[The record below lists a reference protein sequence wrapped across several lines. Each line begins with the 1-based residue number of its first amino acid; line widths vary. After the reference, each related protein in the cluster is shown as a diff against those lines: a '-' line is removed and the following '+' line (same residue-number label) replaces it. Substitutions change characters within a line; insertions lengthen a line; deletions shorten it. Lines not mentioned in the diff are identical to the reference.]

1 MEEKEIIEN
10 NETVEENTDEVINLT
25 NEELIEKLNKDL
37 EEQKIKTDEY
47 FEHLKRNMAEFDN
60 YKKRV
65 SKEKESLYSTITS
78 DIISDL
84 LPIMDN
90 FNTALQ
96 ADSKDLPFKEGMQMI
111 YNQVTDTL
119 KKLGLEEIEALNKE
133 VSDLKEALLRNQAEL
148 QNYKRRKDEETD
160 RLQKYKNEE
169 LIKELLPIVDNFER
183 AIKMDDNDLSDEV
196 SKFLSGFKLIYG
208 NTVNIL
214 NKYDV
219 KEILV
224 LRDGEKQ
231 DANLDDAS
239 EEELKELEK
248 MEKMDKLE
256 KDTEDCV

>member
-78 DIISDL
+78 DIISDI

-90 FNTALQ
+90 FNAALQ

-119 KKLGLEEIEALNKE
+119 KKLGLEEIEALNLTFDPNLHEAVMHVEDENYKEKE
-133 VSDLKEALLRNQAEL
+133 VVEVFRKG
-148 QNYKRRKDEETD
+148 YKIGDKVIRHS
-160 RLQKYKNEE
+160 
-169 LIKELLPIVDNFER
+169 
-183 AIKMDDNDLSDEV
+183 M
-196 SKFLSGFKLIYG
+196 
-208 NTVNIL
+208 
-214 NKYDV
+214 V
-219 KEILV
+219 KV
-224 LRDGEKQ
+224 
-231 DANLDDAS
+231 AN
-239 EEELKELEK
+239 
-248 MEKMDKLE
+248 
-256 KDTEDCV
+256 

>member
-119 KKLGLEEIEALNKE
+119 KKLGLEEIEALNLTFDPNLHEAVMHVEDENYKEKE
-133 VSDLKEALLRNQAEL
+133 VVEVFRKG
-148 QNYKRRKDEETD
+148 YKIGDKVIRHS
-160 RLQKYKNEE
+160 
-169 LIKELLPIVDNFER
+169 
-183 AIKMDDNDLSDEV
+183 M
-196 SKFLSGFKLIYG
+196 
-208 NTVNIL
+208 
-214 NKYDV
+214 V
-219 KEILV
+219 KV
-224 LRDGEKQ
+224 
-231 DANLDDAS
+231 AN
-239 EEELKELEK
+239 
-248 MEKMDKLE
+248 
-256 KDTEDCV
+256 

>member
-90 FNTALQ
+90 FNAALQ

-119 KKLGLEEIEALNKE
+119 KKLGLEEIEALNLTFDPNLHEAVMHVEDENYKEKE
-133 VSDLKEALLRNQAEL
+133 VVEVFRKG
-148 QNYKRRKDEETD
+148 YKIGDKVIRHS
-160 RLQKYKNEE
+160 
-169 LIKELLPIVDNFER
+169 
-183 AIKMDDNDLSDEV
+183 M
-196 SKFLSGFKLIYG
+196 
-208 NTVNIL
+208 
-214 NKYDV
+214 V
-219 KEILV
+219 KV
-224 LRDGEKQ
+224 
-231 DANLDDAS
+231 AN
-239 EEELKELEK
+239 
-248 MEKMDKLE
+248 
-256 KDTEDCV
+256 

>member
-10 NETVEENTDEVINLT
+10 NETVEENTEEVINLT

-90 FNTALQ
+90 FNAALQ

-119 KKLGLEEIEALNKE
+119 KKLGLEEIEALNLTFDPNLHEAVMHVEDENYKEKE
-133 VSDLKEALLRNQAEL
+133 VVEVFRKG
-148 QNYKRRKDEETD
+148 YKIGDKVIRHS
-160 RLQKYKNEE
+160 
-169 LIKELLPIVDNFER
+169 
-183 AIKMDDNDLSDEV
+183 M
-196 SKFLSGFKLIYG
+196 
-208 NTVNIL
+208 
-214 NKYDV
+214 V
-219 KEILV
+219 KV
-224 LRDGEKQ
+224 
-231 DANLDDAS
+231 AN
-239 EEELKELEK
+239 
-248 MEKMDKLE
+248 
-256 KDTEDCV
+256 